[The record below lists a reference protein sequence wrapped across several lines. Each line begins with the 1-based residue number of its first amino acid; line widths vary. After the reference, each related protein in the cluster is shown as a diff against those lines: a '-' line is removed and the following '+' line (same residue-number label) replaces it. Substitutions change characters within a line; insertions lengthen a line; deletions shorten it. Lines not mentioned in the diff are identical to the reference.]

1 MNAAEG
7 APKGVDTIDW
17 VAAGEEAVALL
28 QTLLRIDTT
37 NSPDR
42 APNDTEAAVLLAGR
56 LRTAGLEPELFEPLP
71 GKGSVVCRIKG
82 DGTGGPPILLSGHVD
97 VVPADPAR
105 WSRPPFSG
113 EIHDGWI
120 WGRGAIDMKNM
131 VAMEVMTLLLLARHG
146 VPLKRDV
153 IFAGVSDEEAG
164 CTWGSMWLVDNHP
177 EKLRAE
183 YAISEIGGFTLHS
196 GGKRFY
202 PVQVAEKGMCW
213 MTIRAKGTPG
223 HGSLPNKDNPIPK
236 IARVAQRLGTARLPH
251 HVTPVVD
258 RFIKKLA
265 ANQPLANRLVLH
277 GLLHA
282 PLCGPL
288 LDHVFPEPS
297 LANTFDAN
305 LHNTANP
312 TMLRAGDKVNQVPG
326 DALLRVDGRL
336 LPGQTGADLVRE
348 IRALLG
354 KDGEDLEIVIDQEMP
369 PVSTDPDDVIAEHIG
384 RIVLAH
390 DPEATVLHTMIPGF
404 TDAKAWSKL
413 GMKCWG
419 FSPVELPE
427 GTKFTAM
434 FHGDD
439 ERIPVE
445 GFKWGTRALFDLVV
459 ALAG

>member
-1 MNAAEG
+1 MASPALAAP
-7 APKGVDTIDW
+7 AADIDW
-17 VAAGEEAVALL
+17 TAAGDEAVALL
-28 QTLLRIDTT
+28 QSLLRIDTT
-37 NSPDR
+37 NAPDVP
-42 APNDTEAAVLLAGR
+42 ANDTEAAVLLADR
-56 LRTAGLEPELFEPLP
+56 LRAEGLAPEVFEPRP
-71 GKGSVVCRIKG
+71 GKGNVVCRLRG

-105 WSRPPFSG
+105 WSRDPFSG
-113 EIHDGWI
+113 DIHDGWI

-131 VAMEVMTLLLLARHG
+131 VAMELMTMLLLHRTGAKLR
-146 VPLKRDV
+146 RDV

-164 CTWGSMWLVDNHP
+164 CTWGSLWLAENHP
-177 EKLRAE
+177 EKVRAE

-223 HGSLPNKDNPIPK
+223 HGSLPNKDNPLPK
-236 IARVAQRLGTARLPH
+236 IARAADKLGTCRLPH
-251 HVTPVVD
+251 HVTPFAE
-258 RFIKKLA
+258 RFIRTLA
-265 ANQPLANRLVLH
+265 SKQPLANRLVLH

-282 PLCGPL
+282 PLCGPI
-288 LDHVFPEPS
+288 LDKVFPDPS
-297 LANTFDAN
+297 LANSFDAN

-348 IRALLG
+348 IKDLLG
-354 KDGEDLEIVIDQEMP
+354 ADADALEFTIDQEMP
-369 PVSTDPDDVIAEHIG
+369 AVTTDPDDAISA
-384 RIVLAH
+384 RIEAILKEH
-390 DPEATVLHTMIPGF
+390 DPDATMLHMMLPGF
-404 TDAKAWSKL
+404 TDAKAWSRL

-419 FSPVELPE
+419 FSPVDLPE

-439 ERIPVE
+439 ERIPE
-445 GFKWGTRALFDLVV
+445 AGYRWGVRALFGLVSG
-459 ALAG
+459 LAT